1 MLLRFGDVV
10 GKVEGDQ
17 EALDARA
24 SVVTD
29 PGDQQRRL
37 DRTDNRWHQGIGASS
52 RVAGACKPTEQSHG
66 DVLGGDHLVEAA
78 ADIEGVGDAISATRG
93 GVGGE
98 LTAVAGGPRLNPL
111 AGDAAQLKYDGS
123 TYDLLVV
130 SPVGKSG
137 LPPTGLHHSRPA
149 LTSSRTARTDRIAA
163 ITFWESAGTWSKR
176 CPTTVKPP
184 TTAAVPTV
192 TQPASSM

>member
-1 MLLRFGDVV
+1 MHREAKVRVRKSACPAAVRTPGRPAASEPGTGLAQGTARLAGDSVR
-10 GKVEGDQ
+10 GD
-17 EALDARA
+17 
-24 SVVTD
+24 
-29 PGDQQRRL
+29 DQ
-37 DRTDNRWHQGIGASS
+37 
-52 RVAGACKPTEQSHG
+52 
-66 DVLGGDHLVEAA
+66 AA
-78 ADIEGVGDAISATRG
+78 ADIKGVGDAISAARG

-98 LTAVAGGPRLNPL
+98 LTAVAGGPRLNPP
-111 AGDAAQLKYDGS
+111 AGDAAQLNYDGS
-123 TYDLLVV
+123 TYDLVV
-130 SPVGKSG
+130 VRPVGKSG